1 MRSRCAQSVAL
12 AAALAALG
20 MSSSAFAIGTTE
32 ARGKA
37 QLAIQSVESD
47 MGSVQA
53 AAAKAQHMRTTPEQ
67 RIAAGDMLLRT
78 KDYEHAIEVFNQV
91 VELHRQGKVSTDSD
105 ADARFLLAQA
115 YFESKQYLSARRYY
129 RSILDKASQSP
140 YDSYAGRSLSR
151 LVDIALRTNNFDS
164 LDDVFQRV
172 GQLPASDATGSLQY
186 ARAKAYFA
194 KHEYDQA
201 KSALGSLA
209 ASSEYYPQGQYLLG
223 AILVK
228 EATPAPPPA
237 QPNPAPGAADK
248 DNKDPKDKDAKDAKD
263 KDAKD
268 KADGAPAI
276 GPSPKAIAPP
286 PDKKRYAAAIE
297 QFRKVTRISPDTAKH
312 RHVIDL
318 AWMAIGRLFYETDNF
333 LDAAD
338 AYGHIDRK
346 SPEFNTMLYELAW
359 DYARLGDYQRA
370 QRSLEVLS
378 ITAPQ
383 NLKMADGTLLRADL
397 MLRQGQFD
405 KSLKLYRTVHN
416 RYDPIRDQVDKFL
429 KVTTDPAVYYDKL
442 VQDRLESQETGGPL
456 SPVVIDWARKEAEND
471 RAFAIID
478 DVSRSRELIK
488 KSRHLIGKLNA
499 VLGSSTRAKAFPEIK
514 ASLEQAVGLLNKV
527 ATARR
532 TLAEGMDDVASS
544 DVGGELG
551 KVRAQRRALMKRM
564 AWLPVTP
571 GDFSR
576 RDSSGERQ
584 WNKVSQQLQRLT
596 LEADKLQAIVNG
608 LHRVLKDAD
617 QYGVVRDPESR
628 RRFEAEIE
636 ANERDLKT
644 YRKRIKA
651 YQEAVDMG
659 RVQIGF
665 GDQRYVEDDR
675 VRTQFR
681 QLFAREVQLVAS
693 GQDNGSAQEY
703 ARSIQGVLSRADRA
717 SSKLEGIKASLEREA
732 TEKAQ
737 GLQAQV
743 ATEASNIN
751 KYSGKLDALDQE
763 ARLLVGQVAMKNFGL
778 VRDRLKSIV
787 LRSDVGIVQEA
798 WEVREEQR
806 TRVRDLQRE
815 RARENQQ
822 LNDELREV
830 LDDAEDQQ

>member
-1 MRSRCAQSVAL
+1 MRSRCAQSWAL

-20 MSSSAFAIGTTE
+20 LAKPAFAIGTTE
-32 ARGKA
+32 ARGQA
-37 QLAIQSVESD
+37 QLAIQRVESN

-91 VELHRQGKVSTDSD
+91 VELHRQGKVSADSD
-105 ADARFLLAQA
+105 ADARFLLAEA
-115 YFESKQYLSARRYY
+115 YFESKQFLSARRYY

-151 LVDIALRTNNFDS
+151 LVDVALRTNDLDS

-172 GQLPASDATGSLQY
+172 SQLPASDATGSLQY

-194 KHEYDQA
+194 KHEYEQA

-209 ASSEYYPQGQYLLG
+209 TSSEYYPQGQYLLG
-223 AILVK
+223 ALLVK
-228 EATPAPPPA
+228 QSTPTPPPA
-237 QPNPAPGAADK
+237 EPAAAAPGDDK
-248 DNKDPKDKDAKDAKD
+248 DKGDKKDDKAKAGSDKDQK
-263 KDAKD
+263 
-268 KADGAPAI
+268 KADATSI
-276 GPSPKAIAPP
+276 GPSPKALAPP

-297 QFRKVTRISPDTAKH
+297 QFRKVTRLPPDSEKH

-338 AYGHIDRK
+338 AYGHINRK

-378 ITAPQ
+378 ITAPE
-383 NLKMADGTLLRADL
+383 NLQMADGTLLRADL

-405 KSLKLYRTVHN
+405 KSLKLYRSVHN
-416 RYDPIRDQVDKFL
+416 RYDPIHAQVDQFL

-442 VQDRLESQETGGPL
+442 VQNRLESAQTGGPL
-456 SPVVIDWARKEAEND
+456 SPVVIDWARREAEND

-488 KSRHLIGKLNA
+488 KSHRLINKLNA

-514 ASLEQAVGLLNKV
+514 ASLEQALGLLNKV
-527 ATARR
+527 AVARR

-551 KVRAQRRALMKRM
+551 QVRAKRRALMKRM
-564 AWLPVTP
+564 SYLPVTP

-576 RDSSGERQ
+576 RESSGERE

-617 QYGVVRDPESR
+617 QYGVVRDVESR
-628 RRFEAEIE
+628 RRFVAEIE

-644 YRKRIKA
+644 YRERIKA

-665 GDQRYVEDDR
+665 GDQRYIEDDQ

-681 QLFAREVQLVAS
+681 QLFSREVQLVAS
-693 GQDNGSAQEY
+693 GQDNGSAQAY
-703 ARSIQGVLSRADRA
+703 ARSIQSVLSRADSA

-732 TEKAQ
+732 TEKAK
-737 GLQAQV
+737 GLEAQV
-743 ATEASNIN
+743 ATEASNID
-751 KYSGKLDALDQE
+751 KYSGRLDALDQE

>member
-1 MRSRCAQSVAL
+1 MRTRCAQSWAL
-12 AAALAALG
+12 AAALVALG
-20 MSSSAFAIGTTE
+20 LARPAFAIGTTE

-53 AAAKAQHMRTTPEQ
+53 AAAKAQRMKLTPEQ

-78 KDYEHAIEVFNQV
+78 KDYESAIEVFNQV
-91 VELHRQGKVSTDSD
+91 VELHRQGKAGVDDD
-105 ADARFLLAQA
+105 ADARFLLAES
-115 YFESKQYLSARRYY
+115 YFQDKQLLSARRYY
-129 RSILDKASQSP
+129 RSILDKAQQSP

-151 LVDIALRTNNFDS
+151 LVDVALRTNDLDS

-172 GQLPASDATGSLQY
+172 GQLPASDASGSLQY

-228 EATPAPPPA
+228 EATPTPPPV
-237 QPNPAPGAADK
+237 QPAAADQTT
-248 DNKDPKDKDAKDAKD
+248 DDKAKTDKKDAKD
-263 KDAKD
+263 KTGDAKD
-268 KADGAPAI
+268 KTAAGASL
-276 GPSPKAIAPP
+276 GPSPKVTPPP

-297 QFRKVTRISPDTAKH
+297 QFRKVTRLSPDSEKH

-338 AYGHIDRK
+338 AYGHVDRK

-370 QRSLEVLS
+370 QRALEVLS
-378 ITAPQ
+378 ITAPE
-383 NLKMADGTLLRADL
+383 NLTMADGTLLRADL

-405 KSLKLYRTVHN
+405 KSLKLYRTVHD
-416 RYDPIRDQVDKFL
+416 RYDPIRAQVDQFL

-442 VQDRLESQETGGPL
+442 VQDRLESEQTGGPL

-478 DVSRSRELIK
+478 DVSRSRNLIK
-488 KSRHLIGKLNA
+488 KSHRLIDKLNA
-499 VLGSSTRAKAFPEIK
+499 VLGSNTRVKAFPEIK
-514 ASLEQAVGLLNKV
+514 ASLEQALGLLNKV
-527 ATARR
+527 AMARR
-532 TLAEGMDDVASS
+532 TLADGMDDVASS

-551 KVRAQRRALMKRM
+551 QVRSQRRALMKRM
-564 AWLPVTP
+564 GWLPVTA
-571 GDFSR
+571 GDFAR
-576 RDSSGERQ
+576 RESSGEHQ
-584 WNKVSQQLQRLT
+584 WNLVSQQLQRLT

-636 ANERDLKT
+636 ANERDLKG
-644 YRKRIKA
+644 YRQRIKE

-665 GDQRYVEDDR
+665 GDQRYIDDDN
-675 VRTQFR
+675 VRAQFR
-681 QLFAREVQLVAS
+681 QLFSREVQLVAS
-693 GQDNGSAQEY
+693 GQDNGSAREY
-703 ARSIQGVLSRADRA
+703 ASSIQSVLSRADDA
-717 SSKLEGIKASLEREA
+717 SRKLEGIKASLEREA

-737 GLQAQV
+737 SLESQV
-743 ATEASNIN
+743 AAEASNIA
-751 KYSGKLDALDQE
+751 KYSQNLDALDQQ
-763 ARLLVGQVAMKNFGL
+763 ARVLVGQVAMKNFGL

-806 TRVRDLQRE
+806 TRVVDLQRE
-815 RARENQQ
+815 RARESQQ
-822 LNDELREV
+822 LDDELREV
-830 LDDAEDQQ
+830 LDDAGEQQ

>member
-1 MRSRCAQSVAL
+1 MRSRCAQTWAL
-12 AAALAALG
+12 AAALTALG
-20 MSSSAFAIGTTE
+20 LAKPAFAIGTTE
-32 ARGKA
+32 ARGHA
-37 QLAIQSVESD
+37 QLAIQNVESD

-53 AAAKAQHMRTTPEQ
+53 AAAKAQHMRTTPEK

-78 KDYEHAIEVFNQV
+78 KDYEHAIQLFNQV
-91 VELHRQGKVSTDSD
+91 VELHRQGKASEDSD
-105 ADARFLLAQA
+105 ADARFLLAEA
-115 YFESKQYLSARRYY
+115 YFESTQYLSARRYY
-129 RSILDKASQSP
+129 RSILDKATETP
-140 YDSYAGRSLSR
+140 YSAYAGRSLSR
-151 LVDIALRTNNFDS
+151 LVDIALRTNDLDS
-164 LDDVFQRV
+164 LDDVFKRV
-172 GQLPASDATGSLQY
+172 GQLPATDATGSLEY

-194 KHEYDQA
+194 KHEYEPA
-201 KSALGSLA
+201 KAALASLSP
-209 ASSEYYPQGQYLLG
+209 SSEYYPQGQYMLG

-228 EATPAPPPA
+228 QATPVPPA
-237 QPNPAPGAADK
+237 APAATDK
-248 DNKDPKDKDAKDAKD
+248 PADAKSKD
-263 KDAKD
+263 DKNKKD
-268 KADGAPAI
+268 KAAQGQQKAAASGI

-297 QFRKVTRISPDTAKH
+297 QFRKVTRLPPDTAKH

-383 NLKMADGTLLRADL
+383 NLQMADGTLLRADL

-405 KSLKLYRTVHN
+405 KSLKLYRSVHN
-416 RYDPIRDQVDKFL
+416 RYDPIRAQVAEFL

-442 VQDRLESQETGGPL
+442 VQNRLESQQTGGPL

-488 KSRHLIGKLNA
+488 KSHRLITKLNA
-499 VLGSSTRAKAFPEIK
+499 VLGSNTRTKAFPEIK

-527 ATARR
+527 AMARR

-544 DVGGELG
+544 DAGGELG
-551 KVRAQRRALMKRM
+551 QVRAQRRALMKRM
-564 AWLPVTP
+564 SYLPVTP

-576 RDSSGERQ
+576 RESSGEKE

-617 QYGVVRDPESR
+617 QYGVVRDQESR

-644 YRKRIKA
+644 YRKRIKE

-665 GDQRYVEDDR
+665 GDQRYVEDDQ
-675 VRTQFR
+675 VRAQFR

-693 GQDNGSAQEY
+693 GQDNSSAQAY
-703 ARSIQGVLSRADRA
+703 ARSIQSLLSRADSA
-717 SSKLEGIKASLEREA
+717 STKLESIKASLEREA
-732 TEKAQ
+732 SEKARS
-737 GLQAQV
+737 LEDQV
-743 ATEASNIN
+743 NSEAANID
-751 KYSGKLDALDQE
+751 KYSQNLDALDQQS
-763 ARLLVGQVAMKNFGL
+763 RLLVGQVAMRNFGL

-830 LDDAEDQQ
+830 LDDAEDEQ